1 MQAAPSGC
9 TCRPGPTRPRRRS
22 HIVPYAFL
30 AFIAFFMA
38 FFIAGAASACAAAF
52 FIAFFIAFIAL
63 AMAAREEWCCE
74 DGKV

>member
-9 TCRPGPTRPRRRS
+9 ACRPGPTRPRRRS

-52 FIAFFIAFIAL
+52 FIAFIAL

>member
-1 MQAAPSGC
+1 
-9 TCRPGPTRPRRRS
+9 
-22 HIVPYAFL
+22 
-30 AFIAFFMA
+30 MA